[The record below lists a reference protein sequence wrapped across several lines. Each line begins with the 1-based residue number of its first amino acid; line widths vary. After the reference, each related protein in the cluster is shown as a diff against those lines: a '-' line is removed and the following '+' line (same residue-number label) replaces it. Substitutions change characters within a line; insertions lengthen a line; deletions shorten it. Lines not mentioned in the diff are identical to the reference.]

1 MRFVDLS
8 APIRQ
13 SPPETPEP
21 LRTDIEYSGHGE
33 GAAFIESL
41 LGVPGRLL
49 RDGEGW
55 ATETFTR
62 FGTHNS
68 THLDAPWHYNS
79 RIAGEPAQT
88 IDQLPL
94 DWFFGPGVV
103 LGMTAK
109 QDGEVVEVADIE
121 AELRRIEHEL
131 GERDIVLVHTGRDA
145 FLEEPGYLALG
156 PGVSAEATRWLYER
170 GVRVMGIDA
179 WGWDAPLHL
188 QAQQAIERDEPGVFW
203 AAHQADLAYS
213 QIERLVNL
221 GELPSSGFQ
230 VACFP
235 LRLEGAG
242 GAPARVVAILPD

>member
-21 LRTDIEYSGHGE
+21 LRTDIEYSGHAE

-41 LGVPGRLL
+41 LGVPARLL

-55 ATETFTR
+55 ATESFTR

-79 RIAGEPAQT
+79 RIGGEPAQT

-103 LGMTAK
+103 LDMTAK
-109 QDGEVVEVADIE
+109 EDGEAVEVADIE
-121 AELRRIEHEL
+121 AELQRIGHEL
-131 GERDIVLVHTGRDA
+131 GTRDIVLVRTGRDA
-145 FLEEPGYLALG
+145 FLEEPGYIALG

-235 LRLEGAG
+235 LRLEGAS
-242 GAPARVVAILPD
+242 GAPARVVALAPE